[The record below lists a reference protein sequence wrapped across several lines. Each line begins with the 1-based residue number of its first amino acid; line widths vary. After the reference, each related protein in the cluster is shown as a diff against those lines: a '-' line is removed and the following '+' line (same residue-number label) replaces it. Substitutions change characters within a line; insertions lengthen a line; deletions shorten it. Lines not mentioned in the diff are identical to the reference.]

1 MLYEFYSETVYSS
14 CKPLVGFFEI
24 RSHHVAHVGFKFP
37 GSTDPPALASLAPR
51 TTGANYS
58 AQLTRKKALFN
69 LLLFC
74 VHTMFTGCVHRPAMV
89 HIGAWRQLYGVSSR
103 STFVWIPEKTQVVGL
118 QSSTFTCWTIWLSG
132 SLSVFPVCFNQR
144 QYNVTLYMVS
154 VVQHINCESH
164 VILSFFPL
172 FISLEKA

>member
-24 RSHHVAHVGFKFP
+24 RSHYVAHVGFKFP

-89 HIGAWRQLYGVSSR
+89 HRGLKTALWSQFSLHLCVDSR
-103 STFVWIPEKTQVVGL
+103 ENSGR
-118 QSSTFTCWTIWLSG
+118 WL
-132 SLSVFPVCFNQR
+132 
-144 QYNVTLYMVS
+144 TE
-154 VVQHINCESH
+154 QHFYLLDH
-164 VILSFFPL
+164 L
-172 FISLEKA
+172 A